1 MFVNLNA
8 KICFFVFFP
17 DLIPTKLS
25 RTKEI
30 DESKTEESKSDDLL
44 GRHVT
49 VTKKSVDDKLFGLLI
64 RRSTKNGVPIL
75 IVESRFDDTDLV
87 PGDQLMAVDGVSVE
101 GEDREAAV
109 RILTECE
116 SSPVTLQVG

>member
-30 DESKTEESKSDDLL
+30 DESKSDDLL
-44 GRHVT
+44 ERHVT